1 MFLFI
6 LHFNIFENKMYFTVH
21 LCYGLISDDF
31 LSNRVV
37 HKIMVHFTISGFIV
51 LPEYGNICPI
61 LQVVV
66 RV

>member
-1 MFLFI
+1 
-6 LHFNIFENKMYFTVH
+6 MYFTVH
-21 LCYGLISDDF
+21 LCYGLTSDDF

-37 HKIMVHFTISGFIV
+37 HIIMVHFTISGFIV